1 MIRKFEAKHFKLFES
16 FTLDKLGCINLVGGS
31 NNVGK
36 SSLLEALFLYCDQRN
51 PQMSVRHMGWRG
63 IRTYTTDAASFFAP
77 LFHNLNTSSPVTLY
91 ATHDTQKHGLRLTVK
106 SDDQF
111 SRVIISTGEEKP
123 SAVGHL
129 ETSDTSSPSVLEV
142 EYLTGN
148 RVTNHGSIQIGKGE
162 LTLKLDKSQTP
173 FNLPAALYLGTRSQ
187 CSPQDNAQRYGD
199 LDLRGDTE
207 IVLKILRSLDPAIRS
222 LSVIPMAT
230 GAMIHADIGIN
241 KKIPINFLGD
251 GTNRAISIILAMA
264 FARDGIA
271 LIDDIDSGVHYSVLE
286 KLWRGMLDAAQ
297 HFNCQL
303 VATTHSYACLKAAQS
318 VLSSLF
324 KPDFAYFRLER
335 VNGGIH
341 PVRFDYET
349 FGTAL
354 DQELE
359 VR

>member
-36 SSLLEALFLYCDQRN
+36 SSLLEAIFLYCDQRN

-77 LFHNLNTSSPVTLY
+77 LFHNLDTSRAVTLY
-91 ATHDTQKHGLRLTVK
+91 ATHGTQKHGLRLKVK
-106 SDDQF
+106 SDDGF
-111 SRVIISTGEEKP
+111 RRTIISAGEEKP

-142 EYLTGN
+142 EYLTDN
-148 RVTNHGSIQIGKGE
+148 KVTNHGSIQLGRGE
-162 LTLKLDKSQTP
+162 LTLELKKTRTP
-173 FNLPAALYLGTRSQ
+173 FKLPTAVYLGTRAQ
-187 CSPQDNAQRYGD
+187 FSPQDNAQRYGD
-199 LDLRGDTE
+199 LDLKGDTE
-207 IVLKILRSLDPAIRS
+207 IILEIVKSVDPAIKS

-230 GAMIHADIGIN
+230 GALIHADIGID

-251 GTNRAISIILAMA
+251 GTNRVISIILAMA
-264 FARDGIA
+264 FARDGIV
-271 LIDDIDSGVHYSVLE
+271 LIDDIDSGLHYSVLE
-286 KLWRGMLDAAQ
+286 KLWSGMLDAAG

-303 VATTHSYACLKAAQS
+303 VATTHSYACLKAVQA
-318 VLSSLF
+318 VLPSLF
-324 KPDFAYFRLER
+324 TPDFAYFRLER
-335 VNGGIH
+335 VNGRIQ
-341 PVRFDYET
+341 PVRFDYAT
-349 FGTAL
+349 LKTAL
-354 DQELE
+354 EQEFE